1 MSVNLQVRSAERLE
15 PSKSIFYKVT
25 KRIFDI
31 FFSLIVLILLS
42 PVFLI
47 VSLSIILDDGFPVFF
62 KQKRTGINGSTFYIY
77 KFRSMKVTDNRSS
90 RKKTYNWKNGVPDDF
105 IFKTTQGFDPNVT
118 KIGRFIRKYSLDELP
133 QFFNVL
139 KGEMSIIGPRPEIT
153 EITDC
158 YNNYQ
163 KQRLLVKPGITGWAQ
178 VNGRSEIPHGE
189 KIKYDLYYVA
199 NQGFLLDTKIFFKTI
214 VQTLSG
220 KGAI

>member
-1 MSVNLQVRSAERLE
+1 MKNEERLV
-15 PSKSIFYKVT
+15 PSGSIFYKVT

-31 FFSLIVLILLS
+31 VFSLVALILLS
-42 PVFLI
+42 PILLI
-47 VSLSIILDDGFPVFF
+47 ISLLIILDDGFPVFF
-62 KQKRTGINGSTFYIY
+62 KQKRTGLNGSTFYIY
-77 KFRSMKVTDNRSS
+77 KFRSMKVTNNGSNQ
-90 RKKTYNWKNGVPDDF
+90 KKVYDWKNGVPDDF
-105 IFKTTQGFDPNVT
+105 IFKSTQGFDPNVT

-133 QFFNVL
+133 QFINVL

-158 YNNYQ
+158 YNEYQ

-199 NQGFLLDTKIFFKTI
+199 NQGFVLDMKIFFKTI
-214 VQTLSG
+214 VQALFG